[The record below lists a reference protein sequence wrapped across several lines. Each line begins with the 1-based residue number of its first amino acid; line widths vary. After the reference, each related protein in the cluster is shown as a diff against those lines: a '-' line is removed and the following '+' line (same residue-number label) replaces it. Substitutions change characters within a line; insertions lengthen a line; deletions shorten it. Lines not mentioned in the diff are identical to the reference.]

1 MNSSFHQRG
10 KWRENFQKRKQS
22 KNVKFRPILTYF
34 IEATVLI
41 KDFDQENKGS
51 RHKFISE
58 NGKYI
63 YHVALIDYLQA
74 YNLEK

>member
-1 MNSSFHQRG
+1 M
-10 KWRENFQKRKQS
+10 
-22 KNVKFRPILTYF
+22 
-34 IEATVLI
+34 I